1 MLQTEN
7 GYCPLRKEQA
17 VPDFTEI
24 VGTISHELRTPL
36 TTIKGY
42 TATLLRSAQRLSPEE
57 QREFLQAIAQA
68 TERLEIVT
76 TRMIDLAQLE
86 AGNFPLEMGAVD
98 MLTLVQEAIAVAR
111 QWVPD
116 PLQEQMTFHLYPK
129 DGHGQLARTA
139 PLVRGD
145 ASRLRD
151 VLLALMENAIRFSPH
166 GGKIEVVVR
175 PVQAPEETTP
185 SFLEICLCDY
195 GVGIPPEHL
204 EPIFHPYHRVDT
216 RLTREVNGVGLGLA
230 LCSRLIALHGGR
242 IWAESCPAGG
252 SAFHLWLPLA
262 ECTEAG
268 SER

>member
-1 MLQTEN
+1 MLQMEN
-7 GYCPLRKEQA
+7 DNSSLRTTDA
-17 VPDFTEI
+17 MPDLTEI
-24 VGTISHELRTPL
+24 VGTLSHELRTPL
-36 TTIKGY
+36 ATIKGY
-42 TATLLRSAQRLSPEE
+42 TATLLRSAQRLSLEE
-57 QREFLQAIAQA
+57 QQEFLQTIAQA
-68 TERLEIVT
+68 TEHLEIVT
-76 TRMIDLAQLE
+76 TRMIDLARLE
-86 AGNFPLEMGAVD
+86 AGNFPLEVGTVD

-111 QWVPD
+111 QWVPA

-129 DGHGQLARTA
+129 DRQGHLTRTA

-151 VLLALMENAIRFSPH
+151 VLLALLENAIRFSPH

-175 PVQAPEETTP
+175 PVQAPEGTTP

-242 IWAESCPAGG
+242 IWAESCQAGG
-252 SAFHLWLPLA
+252 SAFHLWLPLVESA
-262 ECTEAG
+262 ECG
-268 SER
+268 S